1 MGVQHLNSHCVCKC
15 KWKYTLIAN
24 NSSCSRQERTKKK
37 RRKEIPENTHE
48 NSFANQTNERVN
60 ENKKKT
66 GIEENRRVDIGRCDF
81 EIYPFSDRNADNW
94 NASTQASAQVC
105 WRPDFLTPSTTIK
118 HFILI
123 CSINWLLSART
134 ALNSDVNLQFR
145 IRFLVF
151 QTRNLPLHPWEHP
164 YLIIQCDT
172 NIVSFFSRIVSNKLL
187 STSFFKNL
195 FCFLDICSVDLLCEN
210 HKHTK

>member
-1 MGVQHLNSHCVCKC
+1 MRIHLP
-15 KWKYTLIAN
+15 I
-24 NSSCSRQERTKKK
+24 K
-37 RRKEIPENTHE
+37 R
-48 NSFANQTNERVN
+48 TNEW
-60 ENKKKT
+60 T
-66 GIEENRRVDIGRCDF
+66 GIKKNAEEENRRVDIGRCDF

-118 HFILI
+118 HSILI

-195 FCFLDICSVDLLCEN
+195 FCFLSTFALIRVLPSDDVKKCFPDSRFIWFIVRKPQT
-210 HKHTK
+210 HKINKSFFFPFHSLRCGKR